1 MYRYDK
7 ATGEELDIKPRP
19 RKDELTY
26 RWNWNAPL
34 IISPHSKTRLYS
46 AANKVFRSDDRGN
59 SWKVISE
66 DITSQT
72 DRNTWPVMGQYWSSE
87 AVAKDVSSSLF
98 GTAVSLDE
106 SPVKEDLIY
115 VGTDDGVISVSEDA
129 GGNWRQIKTF
139 PGVPEYTYVSDIMA
153 SRHDENVVYVAFD
166 NRKRDDFKPYLIKST
181 DKGKTWENISNNLPE
196 NGTVHT
202 LQQDH
207 ANQNLLFAGTEF
219 GVYFSLDGGKEWV
232 QMKSGM
238 PTVAIRDMA
247 IQARENDLVLASF
260 GRGFFILDDYTPLR
274 SLAADKTQI
283 EKDAFIFDIP
293 DARMY
298 IQTGGKYGQGEALYH
313 APNPDFGAVITYFLK
328 EKPQTLQEIRR
339 EKEKDLFKEKKPI
352 PQLTREDLRKEEE
365 EVPPYLIFT
374 IRDTEGNIVRKINK
388 NPSEGINRINWDL
401 RYDNPF
407 PVRVKDNK
415 FNPTAEARS
424 GMLALP
430 GKYTVS
436 MDMVVRG
443 EKKELA
449 GPVEF
454 EAVPLN
460 NASLEVQN
468 RKQTL
473 EFQKDLYEL
482 ARVMRGT
489 QEKAEESLEKI
500 NNIRQTLAQSST
512 ASWEMMKKAEE
523 IEKGLRDV
531 IYEFEGPEAKAS
543 WEELPPM
550 EMPLNRRLNA
560 IVYGSWS
567 TTYGVTG
574 TMKDNYSILK
584 EEFPPVLNKLKGLLS
599 EIDQLESGMENA
611 KTPWTPGRTPE
622 LK

>member
-1 MYRYDK
+1 
-7 ATGEELDIKPRP
+7 
-19 RKDELTY
+19 
-26 RWNWNAPL
+26 
-34 IISPHSKTRLYS
+34 
-46 AANKVFRSDDRGN
+46 
-59 SWKVISE
+59 
-66 DITSQT
+66 
-72 DRNTWPVMGQYWSSE
+72 
-87 AVAKDVSSSLF
+87 
-98 GTAVSLDE
+98 
-106 SPVKEDLIY
+106 
-115 VGTDDGVISVSEDA
+115 
-129 GGNWRQIKTF
+129 
-139 PGVPEYTYVSDIMA
+139 
-153 SRHDENVVYVAFD
+153 
-166 NRKRDDFKPYLIKST
+166 
-181 DKGKTWENISNNLPE
+181 
-196 NGTVHT
+196 
-202 LQQDH
+202 
-207 ANQNLLFAGTEF
+207 
-219 GVYFSLDGGKEWV
+219 
-232 QMKSGM
+232 
-238 PTVAIRDMA
+238 
-247 IQARENDLVLASF
+247 
-260 GRGFFILDDYTPLR
+260 
-274 SLAADKTQI
+274 
-283 EKDAFIFDIP
+283 
-293 DARMY
+293 
-298 IQTGGKYGQGEALYH
+298 
-313 APNPDFGAVITYFLK
+313 
-328 EKPQTLQEIRR
+328 
-339 EKEKDLFKEKKPI
+339 
-352 PQLTREDLRKEEE
+352 
-365 EVPPYLIFT
+365 
-374 IRDTEGNIVRKINK
+374 
-388 NPSEGINRINWDL
+388 
-401 RYDNPF
+401 
-407 PVRVKDNK
+407 
-415 FNPTAEARS
+415 
-424 GMLALP
+424 MLAVP
-430 GKYTVS
+430 GKYNVS